1 MKAFLV
7 DVEFDWGFQA
17 RVVGLSKTSPS
28 YDYPPPT
35 TFLGA
40 LSESLSRR
48 HLLGE
53 DTKISNAL
61 LRALASDTL
70 ALGVRPLNCRP
81 LKYSDVNRIIAY
93 KITKGVHYPTS
104 KNLAGSFDAPSRGK
118 TLLAT
123 LEPGEPPKLRWFI
136 VFEEGRI
143 RVSGREIEVTADDFW
158 RIHRIGS
165 KESRVSVCNVED
177 ISARVEVRSGEEQR
191 TNYSFPVVE
200 GVTPKG
206 EIGGRWVYNVYVDPW
221 RLSELEGSIL
231 RAYYEK
237 KALAPYKLPIMA
249 YASDRPSHVV
259 ELGGWMRLYTFG
271 RGGEAVVGRSSRM
284 KESKVA

>member
-40 LSESLSRR
+40 LSESLARR
-48 HLLGE
+48 YLLGE
-53 DTKISNAL
+53 DTDVSNAL

-81 LKYSDVNRIIAY
+81 LKYSDVNRVIAY
-93 KITKGVHYPTS
+93 KITGEEQYPS
-104 KNLAGSFDAPSRGK
+104 AEKLLESFDAPSRGK

-123 LEPGEPPKLRWFI
+123 LKLGEPPRLRWFI

-143 RVSGREIEVTADDFW
+143 RVSGHEIEVTADDFW

-177 ISARVEVRSGEEQR
+177 ISERVEVRSGEEQR

-221 RLSELEGSIL
+221 RLSELGISIL

-237 KALAPYKLPIMA
+237 KALAPYKLPIMVK
-249 YASDRPSHVV
+249 ASDKPIHSI
-259 ELGGWMRLYTFG
+259 ELSDWMRLFVYN
-271 RGGEAVVGRSSRM
+271 GGNEAVVGRRPS
-284 KESKVA
+284 V